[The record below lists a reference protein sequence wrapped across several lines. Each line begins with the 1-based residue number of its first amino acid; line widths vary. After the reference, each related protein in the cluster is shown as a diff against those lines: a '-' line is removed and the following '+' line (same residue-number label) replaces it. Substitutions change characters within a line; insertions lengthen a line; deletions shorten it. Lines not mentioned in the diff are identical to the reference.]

1 MMFKDIKQ
9 NYQVYILDK
18 NTIEYKEGKVNSV
31 SFPRMMMTQ
40 SGTQS
45 VIDVTIESEGK
56 TATYSIPEHLSIT
69 YAGNIVLSTTKENI
83 AKEVEGIKN
92 SAEQILESIDRQ
104 KEIIDKS
111 TRLLTDLNPS
121 FKEKKEVEDRFNR
134 IETDV
139 SEMKNMLS
147 NFIKEF
153 KN

>member
-69 YAGNIVLSTTKENI
+69 YAGNIILSTTKENI
-83 AKEVEGIKN
+83 AKEVESIKN

-139 SEMKNMLS
+139 ADMKNMLS

>member
-83 AKEVEGIKN
+83 AKEVESIKN
-92 SAEQILESIDRQ
+92 SAEQILESVDRQ

-134 IETDV
+134 IEKDVTD
-139 SEMKNMLS
+139 MKNMLT

>member
-1 MMFKDIKQ
+1 MFKDIKQ

-69 YAGNIVLSTTKENI
+69 YAGNIILSTTKENI
-83 AKEVEGIKN
+83 AKEVESIKN

-139 SEMKNMLS
+139 ADMKNMLS

>member
-69 YAGNIVLSTTKENI
+69 YAGNIILSTTKENI
-83 AKEVEGIKN
+83 AKEVESIKN

-139 SEMKNMLS
+139 ADMKNMLT